1 MTLLAM
7 FVKWR
12 NNCFKI
18 QEFLVLYDKRVTG
31 FKKRD
36 MTQNVKERIV
46 EKLNFVGESNFLRAS
61 EEAAVCRCSCVNS

>member
-1 MTLLAM
+1 MALLAM

-18 QEFLVLYDKRVTG
+18 QKFLVLYDKKVTG

-36 MTQNVKERIV
+36 MIQNVKEKIV
-46 EKLNFVGESNFLRAS
+46 EKLNFVGESNFLGVSA
-61 EEAAVCRCSCVNS
+61 EAAVCRCSCVNS